1 MGCMGKVVIHI
12 PLVTWRDGRPRYFA
26 SAVHRHLG
34 YKGEDLR
41 HGKDGPWFTLEEAIT
56 WSNAR
61 QQDLAEKRAA
71 IANGETTARK
81 ISRSAERARAAG
93 LVTVSQLLE
102 HFTDKNPRMIGVAV
116 IDGRKRRKP
125 LQAGTVRGYKASV
138 RLIERFDDGAIW
150 HEPADDLT
158 PKALEGILDKI
169 EIKHGLATARATRAM
184 LSAAYSYG
192 RSKAGGFMVRHNP
205 VAGLE
210 TTLPVLE
217 PRIRYGTVQEM
228 VHFVATCDCLG
239 FPEIG
244 DSIVLGLY
252 TGQRQ
257 ADRLALEDTQ
267 ISTDGILFRQ
277 RKKGGQPL
285 LIPVVEML
293 RERLEAA
300 QRRRNPWRT
309 NYPNVVLDERTRRP
323 FAADWYRK
331 VFRVLRH
338 AAAFGTLEH
347 VGGTIT
353 PQARQ
358 FLGNIDILARMLEA
372 GLKPMPSLADFH
384 DQDLRDTAV
393 TWLALAECTKWE
405 IASITGH
412 SLKSIDEILKHY
424 FGMHPELA
432 RSGMAKMEKWRRSA
446 R

>member
-1 MGCMGKVVIHI
+1 MSYMGKVVIHI
-12 PLVTWRDGRPRYFA
+12 PLVTWRDGRPRFIPGPTTQK
-26 SAVHRHLG
+26 LG

-41 HGKDGPWFTLEEAIT
+41 HGETGPWFTLEEAIA
-56 WSNAR
+56 WSKAR

-71 IANGETTARK
+71 IAAGETTPRK
-81 ISRSAERARAAG
+81 LANAAQRARAAG
-93 LVTVSQLLE
+93 LVTISQLLE

-116 IDGRKRRKP
+116 IDGKKRRKP

-158 PKALEGILDKI
+158 PVALEGILDKI
-169 EIKHGLATARATRAM
+169 EIKHGLATARAVLAM

-192 RSKAGGFMVRHNP
+192 RSKAGGYMVRRNP
-205 VAGLE
+205 VADLE

-217 PRIRYGTVQEM
+217 PRVRYGTVQEM

-239 FPEIG
+239 FPEIA

-267 ISTDGILFRQ
+267 ISRDGILFRQ

-293 RERLEAA
+293 RERLVAA
-300 QRRRNPWRT
+300 GERRKDWKT
-309 NYPNVVLDERTRRP
+309 NYGNVILDERLRRP
-323 FAADWYRK
+323 YEADWYRK

-338 AAAFGTLEH
+338 AAAFGTLENINGK
-347 VGGTIT
+347 VSA
-353 PQARQ
+353 QAKQ
-358 FLGNIDILARMLEA
+358 FLGNVDIAARMTEA
-372 GLKPMPSLADFH
+372 GLKPLVTLADFH

-393 TWLALAECTKWE
+393 TWLALAKCTKWE

-424 FGMHPELA
+424 FGMHPDLA
-432 RSGMAKMEKWRRSA
+432 RTGMAKMEKWRRSA